1 MLGQKKKLDRIRLK
15 FGEEGI
21 HFTPVQWS
29 RIHSPVGLDIGA
41 ETAEEIALSILAE
54 IKTVFAGSKAI
65 HLKEYTEPIH
75 NRAALAIEQMNLA
88 GR

>member
-1 MLGQKKKLDRIRLK
+1 L
-15 FGEEGI
+15 
-21 HFTPVQWS
+21 QWS

-65 HLKEYTEPIH
+65 HLKEYMQPIH
-75 NRAALAIEQMNLA
+75 SRSALAIEQMNLT